1 MAAYPQCRRGPCRDP
16 PPCLFFF
23 LGCIFLVPQD
33 GPAID
38 TQEDSEILKDDAAS
52 MLEQLHRA
60 EQPAPATAT
69 SGHAR

>member
-1 MAAYPQCRRGPCRDP
+1 M
-16 PPCLFFF
+16 
-23 LGCIFLVPQD
+23 VPQD